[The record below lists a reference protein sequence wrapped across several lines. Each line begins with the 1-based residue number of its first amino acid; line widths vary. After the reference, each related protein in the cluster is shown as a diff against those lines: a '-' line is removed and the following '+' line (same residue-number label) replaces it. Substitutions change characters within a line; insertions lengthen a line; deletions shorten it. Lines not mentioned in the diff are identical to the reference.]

1 MADLNALI
9 AQGVQFKEP
18 PNPFAQYAQMQQLQQ
33 GAQQNQMNQLLM
45 QEKQR
50 GFQEQNSL
58 RSLMAQ
64 PGFNLSNPEHQ
75 RAVQTVAPNLADTL
89 IKNHLANVEMQG
101 KITAQP
107 GEQAFKAAQTSKFTA
122 ETTELANKTK
132 REGLKQAI
140 SDISKFDNAADALKD
155 LDVHEREGKI
165 PPEKAA
171 QMRAVLS
178 DPSLSFSKWQR
189 STVMGLMDEKDRVEA
204 TRPKPVATQL
214 GNRVMYQDMN
224 PDSPTFKQEILPS
237 QMMGATPST
246 TAALEQARAATSN
259 AATAAA
265 RLKWEQ
271 DNPGFSVHM
280 TDQGPVAV
288 NNKDPSKVKQITF
301 DGQPLGKPLA
311 NIPATANKAMISNE
325 QNLSLA
331 KTALALAEGKT
342 VGEVKGDIAATGWKG
357 VLSDEML
364 QRMDPEGVNTRA
376 YIADLGSMIVHDRSG
391 AAVTASEMPRLKPFI
406 PKSTDTAEAV
416 QDKLK
421 RFIRAFEQENNLY
434 NETYSKEQG
443 YHPRSKANALTA
455 AAPADKQALDW
466 ANANPTDP
474 RAAQIKQRL
483 GVR

>member
-9 AQGVQFKEP
+9 AQGAQFRIP
-18 PNPFAQYAQMQQLQQ
+18 PPVDPMGNMPQLMQMRASQNQNALAQYQLSSAQREDASTNALNTAYQNAYDPATGKIDSARLLQSLASS
-33 GAQQNQMNQLLM
+33 GAGSQIPKVQKSLTDAEIARL
-45 QEKQR
+45 QR
-50 GFQEQNSL
+50 EEL
-58 RSLMAQ
+58 
-64 PGFNLSNPEHQ
+64 
-75 RAVQTVAPNLADTL
+75 
-89 IKNHLANVEMQG
+89 QG
-101 KITAQP
+101 KVNALP
-107 GEQAFKAAQTSKFTA
+107 GAAAHTAAQTAKITS
-122 ETTELANKTK
+122 ETK
-132 REGLKQAI
+132 RDELKRAI
-140 SDISKFDNAADALKD
+140 SDISNFNNAADALQN
-155 LDVHEREGKI
+155 LAIHERDGKI
-165 PPEKAA
+165 SPEKAA

-178 DPSLSFSKWQR
+178 DPNLSFSKWQR

-214 GNRVMYQDMN
+214 GDRVVYQDMN
-224 PDSPTFKQEILPS
+224 PDSPTFKQEILPE
-237 QMMGATPST
+237 QKMGATPST
-246 TAALEQARAATSN
+246 AAASEQARAATSN

-271 DNPGFSVHM
+271 ANPGFSVHM

-288 NNKDPSKVKQITF
+288 NNKDPSKVTQITL

-364 QRMDPEGVNTRA
+364 QRIDPEGVNTRA

-434 NETYSKEQG
+434 NEAYSKEQG
-443 YHPRSKANALTA
+443 YRPRS
-455 AAPADKQALDW
+455 
-466 ANANPTDP
+466 NANQPNVSPTVDELVKKYTKP
-474 RAAQIKQRL
+474 
-483 GVR
+483 

>member
-9 AQGVQFKEP
+9 AQGAKFDM
-18 PNPFAQYAQMQQLQQ
+18 PNPINQMAQMMQMRHLQDQSALAPVQLQHAQ
-33 GAQQNQMNQLLM
+33 QQNQMNQLLM

-50 GFQEQNSL
+50 GFQEQNAV
-58 RSLMAQ
+58 RTLMGR
-64 PGFNLSNPEHQ
+64 PGFTLADPEHV
-75 RAVQTVAPNLADTL
+75 RELHYTAPNLADP
-89 IKNHLANVEMQG
+89 IYKNYLANAKMLG
-101 KITAQP
+101 DINAQP
-107 GEQAFKAAQTSKFTA
+107 GEVAYKKAQTSDLNEKTLDAQLTNFNKVFSPLSVNNPEDVKAYTMAMYNDPKLGPLAAQMKSLDEALQTNLA
-122 ETTELANKTK
+122 EFAKNPKMW
-132 REGLKQAI
+132 QAAHAQL
-140 SDISKFDNAADALKD
+140 SGKDIFDALK
-155 LDVHEREGKI
+155 G
-165 PPEKAA
+165 
-171 QMRAVLS
+171 
-178 DPSLSFSKWQR
+178 
-189 STVMGLMDEKDRVEA
+189 
-204 TRPKPVATQL
+204 TRQNVAL
-214 GNRVMYQDMN
+214 GNVNQGSTIDAFGN
-224 PDSPTFKQEILPS
+224 VVPGS
-237 QMMGATPST
+237 QTSTAIGAVPST
-246 TAALEQARAATSN
+246 DAAMMQARAAQQQAGTS
-259 AATAAA
+259 AA

-271 DNPGFSVHM
+271 ENPGFSVHM

-288 NNKDPSKVKQITF
+288 NNKDPSKVKQITL

-311 NIPATANKAMISNE
+311 NIPAAANKAMISNE

-434 NETYSKEQG
+434 NETYGKEQG
-443 YHPRSKANALTA
+443 YRPRSKANPSTA
-455 AAPADKQALDW
+455 VTHPSHPGFSVAPAGA
-466 ANANPTDP
+466 P
-474 RAAQIKQRL
+474 
-483 GVR
+483 